1 MTHDPT
7 DYLAILIIILSLAG
21 IIAAIYHWAP
31 RKYKL
36 LGLAGI
42 GIIGAILAGGIALL
56 SRKKKPAP
64 EPDPM
69 PQHVPAP
76 WIDESDKKTTEIK
89 EKVDDIKSETK
100 RQKASGGLTDGR
112 ADQHV
117 FDVLSDLD
125 E

>member
-1 MTHDPT
+1 MSELTG
-7 DYLAILIIILSLAG
+7 YLAIIIIALASAG

-36 LGLAGI
+36 LGLAGV
-42 GIIGAILAGGIALL
+42 GVIGAILAGGIALL

-69 PQHVPAP
+69 PQHLPAP
-76 WIDESDKKTTEIK
+76 WIDESDAKTTEIK
-89 EKVDDIKSETK
+89 DEIDEIKTETK
-100 RQKASGGLTDGR
+100 RKKASGGLTDGR

-117 FDVLSDLD
+117 FDVLRDLD